1 MAIGITPF
9 IQTENLFLRGAL
21 LEHAAAVAEVIGGG
35 ADVGANDVVE

>member
-21 LEHAAAVAEVIGGG
+21 EPREKKIEKGLLLEILLVFP
-35 ADVGANDVVE
+35 